1 MEKKKKKKKN
11 QLEAGDTII
20 LHKYNKIHDHMLYCS
35 WDMAHDGCNCYFSF
49 WAIFCPF
56 TPLTAQKTKIKKK
69 NDKNPWRYHFT
80 HVRQNIWSDDVEFLR
95 YGARQTDR
103 QTDEWIDGKS
113 EI

>member
-1 MEKKKKKKKN
+1 M
-11 QLEAGDTII
+11 QLLFFI
-20 LHKYNKIHDHMLYCS
+20 L
-35 WDMAHDGCNCYFSF
+35 GYFL
-49 WAIFCPF
+49 PF
-56 TPLTAQKTKIKKK
+56 YPSNSPKDQNLKKK
-69 NDKNPWRYHFT
+69 NDKNLWRYHFT